1 MQHSNEK
8 LSRPHVGKDRN
19 VCSRARKLCPFI
31 GPRYTGAE
39 KCRPVPP
46 IVWLSGRLENR
57 NYSRQFGS
65 HLGSGRLSL
74 PLLGNCGAA
83 DAAWPAGVTPGRYL
97 AMTVGSRYSM
107 ALSGRRVQT
116 SFIPKSGIP
125 K

>member
-8 LSRPHVGKDRN
+8 LSRPHVGKTAMFVLGQGRSARSSVRDAPAPRN
-19 VCSRARKLCPFI
+19 VA
-31 GPRYTGAE
+31 
-39 KCRPVPP
+39 PVPP
-46 IVWLSGRLENR
+46 IVWLSGQLENS